1 MATPAEILT
10 QIDAAISANLLAGG
24 PTETWIDDR
33 KVKWDY
39 DQLMNMRNKFQTL
52 ANNASRG
59 CAYRVTPMTFGSTR

>member
-1 MATPAEILT
+1 MATPAEILV

-24 PTETWIDDR
+24 PTEAWIDDR

-39 DQLMNMRNKFQTL
+39 NQLISLRTKYQTL

-59 CAYRVTPMTFGSTR
+59 TAYTVTPLTFGSTQ